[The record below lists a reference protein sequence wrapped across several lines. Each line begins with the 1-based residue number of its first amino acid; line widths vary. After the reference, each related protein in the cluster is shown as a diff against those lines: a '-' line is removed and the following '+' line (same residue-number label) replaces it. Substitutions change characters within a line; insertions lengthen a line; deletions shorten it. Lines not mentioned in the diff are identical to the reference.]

1 MSLQGKVKWYNVRK
15 GYGFITPIGDDAEE
29 DIFVHATGIDG
40 NPLQDDDEV
49 SYDIKM
55 DQGRPKAVNV
65 TGGTGENRPYYND
78 RNSGS
83 SRRFGGGDRYEAG
96 GYNNNRGGNRYS
108 NKYEGGSYGDR
119 DNNRGGG
126 FRSNNRSFG
135 DRDGGSRRGFGMRR
149 NFGGRGGGQQRNN
162 ICYSFRDTGTCR
174 FGDSCCFEHTQEQ
187 ER

>member
-15 GYGFITPIGDDAEE
+15 GYGFITPIGDDAEQE

-40 NPLQDDDEV
+40 DPLQDEDEV
-49 SYDIKM
+49 QYDIKM

-65 TGGTGENRPYYND
+65 TGGTGENRPYFD
-78 RNSGS
+78 RNSQ
-83 SRRFGGGDRYEAG
+83 SRGRFGGGDRYEAG
-96 GYNNNRGGNRYS
+96 GYNNRGGNRYS

-119 DNNRGGG
+119 DDNRGGG

-149 NFGGRGGGQQRNN
+149 NFGGRGGGQRERNN
-162 ICYSFRDTGTCR
+162 ICYSFRDTGSCR
-174 FGDSCCFEHTQEQ
+174 FGDSCCFEHTQAE
-187 ER
+187 